1 MIAHV
6 SPASIHFEE
15 SRNTLVYADRAK
27 YIRTKLRRNVI
38 DVSFHISQYQTI
50 IQELAT
56 EIASLKEQR
65 NDLESRISHFDPR
78 LALTT
83 DDKNKLE
90 EALKLRESLLQS
102 FKHQIGLRKA
112 LLELD
117 NAIMDINI
125 EADRNAKFLE
135 TSQVQSQSVTNV
147 REEMKV
153 VEAEREEL
161 EIKRKAAG
169 KELETTKIRTKRL
182 RDQASKKLNS
192 TEQKEILTLL
202 VKNFE
207 FEIRNIEMQAE
218 LFKRDFKLREQDMV
232 ILRLE
237 QHRSLCDTLI
247 YQQRQLINDNG
258 LQIPQ
263 DLNELYH
270 LYARDVNEGQ
280 LMKDLTRADL
290 KISNEENKRLQ
301 PDPNL
306 SGSLITQNNLNS
318 SFLSQIQEEYAEAK
332 SGQASG
338 KPEIENAGSS
348 GATSV
353 LPFTSYESSTKVFQT
368 LNNKLTASNVNNSI
382 INNGNQSQSKN
393 VKKGP
398 SSNYQSNYISNNGN
412 IMIGPPQLAFN
423 YAKDKNNL
431 SMLSSSTV
439 DSKDMEIIVDTAS
452 NRNLISTQQPYRN
465 NKHVSM
471 VPPGQVDRGIQQGKM
486 NSGSYVSI
494 GGGASDTNI
503 AKRQTQG
510 IAAIAAQRKAFQH
523 HRELM
528 QELGQNE
535 KQQELTASRLA
546 RHDLEALN
554 ELLEKKNS
562 VLTDNSVSVKAKKQV
577 KIRDIVQ
584 YKLPD
589 EELKDEA
596 QVIKSV
602 FLLLC
607 FFAVI

>member
-65 NDLESRISHFDPR
+65 TDLESRISHFDPR

-83 DDKNKLE
+83 DDKAKLE

-125 EADRNAKFLE
+125 EADRNAKIIE
-135 TSQVQSQSVTNV
+135 ASQGHSQSVANV
-147 REEMKV
+147 REELKV

-169 KELETTKIRTKRL
+169 KELEATKVRTKRL

-207 FEIRNIEMQAE
+207 FEIRNIEMQAD

-247 YQQRQLINDNG
+247 YQQRQLITDNG

-290 KISNEENKRLQ
+290 KVGSDEKRGGLQ
-301 PDPNL
+301 EL
-306 SGSLITQNNLNS
+306 SSASFVTQQNNLNS

-332 SGQASG
+332 SGQASA
-338 KPEIENAGSS
+338 KPGPTAG
-348 GATSV
+348 
-353 LPFTSYESSTKVFQT
+353 
-368 LNNKLTASNVNNSI
+368 
-382 INNGNQSQSKN
+382 
-393 VKKGP
+393 
-398 SSNYQSNYISNNGN
+398 
-412 IMIGPPQLAFN
+412 M
-423 YAKDKNNL
+423 
-431 SMLSSSTV
+431 
-439 DSKDMEIIVDTAS
+439 
-452 NRNLISTQQPYRN
+452 NRRSF
-465 NKHVSM
+465 K
-471 VPPGQVDRGIQQGKM
+471 
-486 NSGSYVSI
+486 
-494 GGGASDTNI
+494 
-503 AKRQTQG
+503 
-510 IAAIAAQRKAFQH
+510 
-523 HRELM
+523 
-528 QELGQNE
+528 
-535 KQQELTASRLA
+535 
-546 RHDLEALN
+546 
-554 ELLEKKNS
+554 
-562 VLTDNSVSVKAKKQV
+562 
-577 KIRDIVQ
+577 
-584 YKLPD
+584 
-589 EELKDEA
+589 
-596 QVIKSV
+596 
-602 FLLLC
+602 
-607 FFAVI
+607 